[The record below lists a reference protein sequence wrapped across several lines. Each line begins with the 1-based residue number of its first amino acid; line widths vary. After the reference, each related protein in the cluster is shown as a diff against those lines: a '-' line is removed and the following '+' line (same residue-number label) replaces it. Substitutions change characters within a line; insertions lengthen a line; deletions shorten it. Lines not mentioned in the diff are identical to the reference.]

1 MVSIDL
7 RLLPKILDRQDFH
20 SKNVTVTA
28 SVALCSVKSR
38 QGCGLAS
45 LNYLHKK
52 CENILRITNK
62 RNPSSKCILPHSE
75 LAVIMQNSNS
85 ETTKTRKK
93 GPKLICIKL
102 QIKHLLKFV
111 YSKKATKF
119 CEIFT
124 LLLTT
129 EHTDISKEKISHNFV
144 AFWKFMHELYEHRK

>member
-85 ETTKTRKK
+85 ETTKTKK

-102 QIKHLLKFV
+102 QIKHLLQFV
-111 YSKKATKF
+111 YSEKATKF
-119 CEIFT
+119 CKIFT

-129 EHTDISKEKISHNFV
+129 EHTNISKKKISQNFV
-144 AFWKFMHELYEHRK
+144 AVWKYIFKLYEHRK